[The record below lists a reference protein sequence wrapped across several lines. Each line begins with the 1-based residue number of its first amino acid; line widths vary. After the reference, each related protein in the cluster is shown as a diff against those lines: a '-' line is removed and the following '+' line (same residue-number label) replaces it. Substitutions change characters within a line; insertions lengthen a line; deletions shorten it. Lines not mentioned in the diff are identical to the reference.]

1 MSAESDCIALL
12 RGHAALTA
20 LVGDRIA
27 QNATLA
33 DDQPPFVVL
42 SARHDYTLN
51 LLGQVIAD
59 AATLSVQC
67 WAKTAADATAV
78 ADAVVAALATAPA
91 ARGVAVTDRT
101 TAFDSEAGLDG
112 EQLTVEWWA

>member
-12 RGHAALTA
+12 RAHAGLAALVA
-20 LVGDRIA
+20 DRIA

-33 DDQPPFVVL
+33 DDEPPFVVL

-59 AATLSVQC
+59 AATLSIQC
-67 WAKTAADATAV
+67 WARTATQATQV
-78 ADAVVAALATAPA
+78 ADQVAAALATAPV

-101 TAFDSEAGLDG
+101 TAFDSEVGLDG